1 MNDNACDLLLP
12 NGSRSN
18 RLKSGT
24 SEVCFVH
31 RFYPEIA
38 GAAGSKAPDPG
49 PEPLNQPL
57 WHDLIVRAG
66 VIPSQTASPESGAFR
81 YFAL

>member
-1 MNDNACDLLLP
+1 MNDDACDLLLP

-24 SEVCFVH
+24 SGVCFVH

-38 GAAGSKAPDPG
+38 RAAGSKAPDPR
-49 PEPLNQPL
+49 PEPLKQPL
-57 WHDLIVRAG
+57 WQDLIVRAG
-66 VIPSQTASPESGAFR
+66 VVPSQTASPESSVFP
-81 YFAL
+81 YFPL

>member
-1 MNDNACDLLLP
+1 MNDNSCDLLLP

-24 SEVCFVH
+24 SGVCFVH
-31 RFYPEIA
+31 RFYPGIA
-38 GAAGSKAPDPG
+38 RAAGSKAPDRR

-66 VIPSQTASPESGAFR
+66 VVPSQIASPKSSVFR
-81 YFAL
+81 YFPL